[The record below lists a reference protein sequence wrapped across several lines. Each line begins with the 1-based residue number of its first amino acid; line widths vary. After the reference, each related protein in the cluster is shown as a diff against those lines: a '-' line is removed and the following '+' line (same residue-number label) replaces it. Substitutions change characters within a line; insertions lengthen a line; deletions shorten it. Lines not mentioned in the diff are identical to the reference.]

1 MAIFRVINNQDSGI
15 GSLRQAIDDANKKA
29 GLDQIIF
36 AESLNNTTINLVAG
50 DLTITDDVT
59 IVGLGADALTLDAT
73 NSSSRLFTID
83 DRNESN
89 LIKITLTGLTLSGGS
104 SNSGGGIRNLEELT
118 LTEINLV
125 DNIAIGNGGAIHNQG
140 DLTLIKSTIQENGA
154 DLGGG
159 IYNQGHQIITDTL
172 IRDNFARA
180 GGGIYNQ
187 SHQIVTDTLL
197 ENNSAKFGG
206 GGIYNFG
213 DSTIISSEITD
224 NYAYGGGGIN
234 NSNDSILTITDVV
247 IANNSS
253 GYGGGI
259 NNDGLANIDSS
270 LIFGNSADNV
280 RGDFISNGNNTLSD
294 FSGSTGFDNDTLDS
308 EVVFSSNF

>member
-1 MAIFRVINNQDSGI
+1 MAIFRVINNQDNGN
-15 GSLRQAIDDANKKA
+15 GSLRQAIDAANKKA

-36 AESLNNTTINLVAG
+36 AESLNNTTINLLTG

-59 IVGLGADALTLDAT
+59 IVGLGSDVLTLDAT

-83 DRNESN
+83 DQNEINS
-89 LIKITLTGLTLSGGS
+89 IKVAITGLTLTNGS
-104 SNSGGGIRNLEELT
+104 SNSGGGILNLEELN
-118 LTEINLV
+118 LIDINLI

-140 DLTLIKSTIQENGA
+140 DLNLINSTIQENGA

-159 IYNQGHQIITDTL
+159 IYNQGYQIVTDTL
-172 IRDNFARA
+172 LKNNFARA

-187 SHQIVTDTLL
+187 GQQIVTDTLL
-197 ENNSAKFGG
+197 KNNSAKFGG

-213 DSTIISSEITD
+213 GSTIISSKITGND
-224 NYAYGGGGIN
+224 AYGGGGIN
-234 NSNDSILTITDVV
+234 NSNDGILTITEVI

-253 GYGGGI
+253 QYGGAI
-259 NNDGLANIDSS
+259 NNDGIANIDSS
-270 LIFGNSADNV
+270 MIFGNSVDNV

-294 FSGSTGFDNDTLDS
+294 FSGSTGFENDTIDLKL
-308 EVVFSSNF
+308 VLSSDF